1 MLFKKLLENN
11 NKWFSGEGPH
21 SDIIISTRVRL
32 ARNIEGYP
40 FPWKSALSAK
50 RDILDKVKD
59 AVHKIQY
66 INDAWF
72 IKMDTLG
79 AVDKQFL
86 LERHL
91 ISQEHTRSVKGKGLV
106 LSGSEEF
113 SIMINEE
120 DHLRIQVIAAGF
132 DLNRAW
138 LFINKLDDELSK
150 HLPFSFSPE
159 LGYLTA
165 CPTNVGTALRASCML
180 HLPAL
185 VLTKNID
192 KVLELLSKL
201 SFTARGLFGEG
212 TQAVGN
218 FFQVSNRATLG
229 LSEKEIIDNLSGVV
243 RQVKE
248 QELTSRQALIKK
260 HRHTFED
267 SIWRS
272 LGILRNCRLISAK
285 EAFSHLSMLYVGVDL
300 GIIKEV
306 DRSTINNLFIIVQP
320 AHLQKIEDKVLKEE
334 ERDYIRASIIREH
347 LKGGRY
353 V

>member
-1 MLFKKLLENN
+1 MLFKKLLKNE
-11 NKWFSGEGPH
+11 NKWFNTEGPN
-21 SDIIISTRVRL
+21 SDIIISTRARL

-40 FPWKSALSAK
+40 FPWKTAPSAK

-59 AVHKIQY
+59 AVHKVQF
-66 INDAWF
+66 INEAWF
-72 IKMDTLG
+72 IKMDTLS

-91 ISQEHTRSVKGKGLV
+91 VSREHTRSVKGKGLV
-106 LSGSEEF
+106 VSDSEEF

-120 DHLRIQVIAAGF
+120 DHLRLQVIMPGF
-132 DLNRAW
+132 NLGKAW

-150 HLPFSFSPE
+150 YLPFSFSPE

-212 TQAVGN
+212 TQALGN
-218 FFQVSNRATLG
+218 FFQISNRATLG
-229 LSEKEIIDNLSGVV
+229 FSESEIIDNLSGVV
-243 RQVKE
+243 NQVKE
-248 QELTSRQALIKK
+248 QELISRDDLVKK

-267 SIWRS
+267 SVWRS
-272 LGILRNCRLISAK
+272 LGILRNCRLISTK
-285 EAFSHLSMLYVGVDL
+285 EAFSHLSMLCAGVDL

-306 DRSTINNLFIIVQP
+306 ERATINNLFIIVQP
-320 AHLQKIEDKVLKEE
+320 AHLQKIEGKTLKEE
-334 ERDYIRASIIREH
+334 ERDYIRAFIIREH
-347 LKGGRY
+347 LKGG
-353 V
+353 

>member
-1 MLFKKLLENN
+1 MLFKKLLRNE
-11 NKWFSGEGPH
+11 NKWFSAEGPH
-21 SDIIISTRVRL
+21 SDIIISTRARL
-32 ARNIEGYP
+32 ARNIKGYP

-50 RDILDKVKD
+50 KDILEKVKD
-59 AVHKIQY
+59 TIHKIRY

-72 IKMDTLG
+72 IKMDTLSTI
-79 AVDKQFL
+79 DKQFL

-91 ISQEHTRSVKGKGLV
+91 ISQEHTRSVRGKGLV

-120 DHLRIQVIAAGF
+120 DHLRLQVIVAGF
-132 DLNRAW
+132 DLGKAW
-138 LFINKLDDELSK
+138 SFINKLDNELSR
-150 HLPFSFSPE
+150 HLSFSFMPQI
-159 LGYLTA
+159 GYLTA

-212 TQAVGN
+212 TQALGN
-218 FFQVSNRATLG
+218 FFQISNRATLG
-229 LSEKEIIDNLSGVV
+229 FSEVEIIDNLSGVV

-248 QELTSRQALIKK
+248 QELNSRDDLFKE

-267 SIWRS
+267 RVWRS

-285 EAFSHLSMLYVGVDL
+285 EAFSHLSMLCVGLDL
-300 GIIKEV
+300 GVIKEIS
-306 DRSTINNLFIIVQP
+306 RNTINNLFIIVQP
-320 AHLQKIEDKVLKEE
+320 AHLQKIEGKVLKEE
-334 ERDYIRASIIREH
+334 GRDYIRASIIREH
-347 LKGGRY
+347 LK
-353 V
+353 

>member
-1 MLFKKLLENN
+1 MLFKKLLENKD
-11 NKWFSGEGPH
+11 KWFNSKGPH
-21 SDIIISTRVRL
+21 SDIIISTRARL
-32 ARNIEGYP
+32 ARNIDGYP

-59 AVHKIQY
+59 TVHKIRY

-72 IKMDTLG
+72 IRMDTLS

-91 ISQEHTRSVKGKGLV
+91 ISQEHSRSAKGKGLV

-120 DHLRIQVIAAGF
+120 DHLRLQVIVAGF
-132 DLNRAW
+132 DLDRAW
-138 LFINKLDDELSK
+138 LFINKLDDSLSK
-150 HLPFSFSPE
+150 YLRFSFSPE

-212 TQAVGN
+212 TQALGN
-218 FFQVSNRATLG
+218 FFQISNRATLG
-229 LSEKEIIDNLSGVV
+229 FSEKEIIDNLSGVV

-248 QELTSRQALIKK
+248 QELAARDTLIKK

-267 SIWRS
+267 SVWRS

-285 EAFSHLSMLYVGVDL
+285 EAFSHLSMLCIGVDL

-306 DRSTINNLFIIVQP
+306 EREVINNLFIIVQP
-320 AHLQKIEDKVLKEE
+320 AHLQKIEDKTLKEE
-334 ERDYIRASIIREH
+334 ERDYIRASIIREY
-347 LKGGRY
+347 LK
-353 V
+353 